1 MTLIA
6 DTDTKGLWTAA
17 DKPRSGSHALI
28 VGVSDYPYLSG
39 GSARERAPNSGG
51 LGQLALSAVTAARMF
66 DWFSKAGRVAGAPVA
81 SCRLLLAPSAGEMA
95 EINRLTNGH
104 FARPDFAVLR
114 GAIEAWRDAIYK
126 GRTGDENTAFF
137 FFSGH
142 GVEHLASPALLA
154 ADILDPNAAGSEARA
169 VAIEA
174 VARAVKTS
182 GIDRALFFVDA
193 CRNAPALAMTLNIVG
208 DEVLKP
214 QPYLA
219 KSPDAVISLQST
231 RSGLQSFQVPGEDA
245 TIFGRAL
252 LEALQGAPP
261 EFVPYDTHG
270 TPWRL
275 VFASLESHVKNRVRE
290 LLAAHTAAKIQ
301 PVEPSGIPYDGAMI
315 VAERAPAVVMVGLA
329 PEPPE
334 AAPPD
339 SAPPDSEG
347 PGSSGGGPAPEIAW
361 TPEIKL
367 DELALDSIVSKRA
380 DTMLRR
386 FKTFRAGIDAAPG
399 GGGGDLL
406 DFRTMHDILGH
417 ESVTGPFLN
426 ALSIRDAWS
435 GARLSAQEFK
445 LTQGRSNEVG
455 DSLTSWI
462 DVEIPPG
469 KGQVVWFGVAGMGD
483 VSFGVAIPRDAALA
497 MPVRLDVG
505 FSRSGRDWAVEQF
518 SARLG
523 EPRGDD
529 TASKM
534 FWRPLWELQ
543 RIEAFSDLAAAGL
556 KIRGLDDLLDIVVR
570 KVESPVAAAI
580 AMSLLLRSGN
590 LDVLKDWPRNLAS
603 WFPWLPDG
611 SILWAETLLR
621 RAEGRPIDP
630 KAQEEAF
637 SYFVKSATQGPPLLT
652 PSLRMAI
659 TQMQMWR
666 SRSKPDAPKPDD
678 PKPADPKPDPKAAA
692 LAGAS
697 RVIETAARHLV
708 SGSLFASFARIVSAD
723 PPMSALTAADV
734 LSRAR

>member
-1 MTLIA
+1 MPLIA
-6 DTDTKGLWTAA
+6 VPDAKGLWTAV
-17 DKPRSGSHALI
+17 DKPSSGTHALI
-28 VGVSDYPYLSG
+28 VGISDYPYLSG
-39 GSARERAPNSGG
+39 GSAPQRAPNSGG
-51 LGQLALSAVTAARMF
+51 LGQLALSAVTAARVF
-66 DWFSKAGRVAGAPVA
+66 DWFRDAARVAGAPIA
-81 SCRLLLAPSAGEMA
+81 SCRLLLAPSAGELA
-95 EINRLTNGH
+95 EVNRITDGH
-104 FARPDFAVLR
+104 FARPDFATLR
-114 GAIEAWRDAIYK
+114 AAIEAWRDAIFK

-154 ADILDPNAAGSEARA
+154 ADILDPDAAGSEARA

-208 DEVLKP
+208 DEILKP
-214 QPYLA
+214 QPYLT

-231 RSGLQSFQVPGEDA
+231 RSGLQSFQAAGEDA

-252 LEALQGAPP
+252 LEALEGVAPK
-261 EFVPYDTHG
+261 FIPYDTQG

-275 VFASLESHVKNRVRE
+275 VFASLESHVKNRVRQ

-315 VAERAPAVVMVGLA
+315 VAERAPAMVTA
-329 PEPPE
+329 EPVPPPE

-339 SAPPDSEG
+339 TAPPFEPGG
-347 PGSSGGGPAPEIAW
+347 PTGGPAAQPVQI
-361 TPEIKL
+361 PEIKF
-367 DELALDSIVSKRA
+367 DELALDSLVKKRA
-380 DTMLRR
+380 DIMLRR
-386 FKTFRAGIDAAPG
+386 FNTARPGIEAAPG
-399 GGGGDLL
+399 SGGDLL
-406 DFRTMHDILGH
+406 DYQTMHEIFGH

-426 ALSIRDAWS
+426 ALSIRDAWT
-435 GARLSAQEFK
+435 GEKLAPAEFK

-469 KGQVVWFGVAGMGD
+469 KGRAVWFGVAGMGE
-483 VSFGVAIPRDAALA
+483 VSFGIAIPRDATLTI
-497 MPVRLDVG
+497 PVRLDVG
-505 FSRSGRDWAVEQF
+505 FSRQGRDWAVEQV

-523 EPRGDD
+523 EPRADD
-529 TASKM
+529 AASRM
-534 FWRPLWELQ
+534 VWHPLWELQ

-556 KIRGLDDLLDIVVR
+556 KIRRLDDLLDIVVR

-580 AMSLLLRSGN
+580 AMSLLIRSGN
-590 LDVLKDWPRNLAS
+590 LDVLQDWPRNLAS

-621 RAEGRPIDP
+621 RAEGHALDP
-630 KAQEEAF
+630 TIRDEAF
-637 SYFVKSATQGPPLLT
+637 SYLVKSAEQGPPLLT
-652 PSLRMAI
+652 ASLRMAV

-666 SRSKPDAPKPDD
+666 SGLKPE
-678 PKPADPKPDPKAAA
+678 DPKAATLTGA
-692 LAGAS
+692 LG
-697 RVIETAARHLV
+697 VIETAARHLV
-708 SGSLFASFARIVSAD
+708 SGSLFASFARIVTAD
-723 PPMSALTAADV
+723 PPTPALTAADV
-734 LSRAR
+734 LSRAK

>member
-51 LGQLALSAVTAARMF
+51 LGQLALSAVTAARVF

-208 DEVLKP
+208 DEILKP
-214 QPYLA
+214 QPFLS

-361 TPEIKL
+361 TPEIRL

-523 EPRGDD
+523 EPRDNDVAG
-529 TASKM
+529 KM

-621 RAEGRPIDP
+621 RAEGRPVDP
-630 KAQEEAF
+630 KAQEKDQEKAQEEAF

-666 SRSKPDAPKPDD
+666 SRLKPDD
-678 PKPADPKPDPKAAA
+678 PKSDDPKAAA

-723 PPMSALTAADV
+723 PPMPALTAADV